1 MQSWL
6 LPRVSLNHLVPG
18 EAATPL
24 RRLHSDL
31 LLLLRVTE
39 RLGGETLLQP
49 AWLEVLAQR
58 HVGGCRLQVLL
69 GQVVVGEGGDV
80 LDGVRVQQA
89 QGGVSGLVA
98 RTRLEGRSILDRGEA
113 ILLGI
118 LNTAED

>member
-31 LLLLRVTE
+31 LLLLLRVTE
-39 RLGGETLLQP
+39 RLGGEALLQP

-98 RTRLEGRSILDRGEA
+98 RTRLEGRSILDRGET
-113 ILLGI
+113 ILLR
-118 LNTAED
+118 NTAED

>member
-18 EAATPL
+18 EAATSL
-24 RRLHSDL
+24 RRLHSDLL

-58 HVGGCRLQVLL
+58 HVGGYRLQVLL

-113 ILLGI
+113 ILLR
-118 LNTAED
+118 NTAED